1 MVVHTFS
8 PSTWEA
14 EAGES
19 LTFKVSLVY
28 KASSR
33 TGMATEISHVLKNPN
48 KKQKKGLVSSGSA
61 SHTPPPPPRALL
73 ISHVFLQEQEA
84 THHHEQH
91 SVTH

>member
-61 SHTPPPPPRALL
+61 SHTPPPPRALL